1 MTSME
6 NFFNWVSK
14 PIAKDEVSVWF
25 NINNMNYEKIELYGD
40 FFKSLNNKITD
51 TYFEEENFETK
62 INLSEENKKEH
73 FNWCWTK
80 TLEDFKKENILFK
93 STGEHRNYFEKF
105 YFDTFYNKNQKK
117 IKEVIPNFLEE
128 VFDLNKPLT
137 KSDLEIMTEIYKIME
152 KNLE

>member
-14 PIAKDEVSVWF
+14 PVAKDEVSVWF

-62 INLSEENKKEH
+62 INLSEDNKKEH

>member
-1 MTSME
+1 
-6 NFFNWVSK
+6 
-14 PIAKDEVSVWF
+14 
-25 NINNMNYEKIELYGD
+25 MNYEKIELYGD